1 MKCPHSSQSEVTMM
15 VSALLL
21 VCLLSSSQG
30 FKIQVKDDAK
40 AVAPVARDPR
50 GDLSDPQSDL
60 YIDFVL
66 ITLQQMIIDNNMD
79 PMPLD
84 DQELGAIGFEASVW
98 LPQPQT
104 NNCANET
111 PYLA

>member
-1 MKCPHSSQSEVTMM
+1 MM

-30 FKIQVKDDAK
+30 FKILVTDDAE
-40 AVAPVARDPR
+40 AMAPVARNPR
-50 GDLSDPQSDL
+50 GNLGDPQSDL

-84 DQELGAIGFEASVW
+84 DQVLGAIGFEASVW
-98 LPQPQT
+98 LPQT
-104 NNCANET
+104 NNCTNET
-111 PYLA
+111 YPA

>member
-1 MKCPHSSQSEVTMM
+1 MM

-50 GDLSDPQSDL
+50 GDLGDPQSDL

-111 PYLA
+111 PCLA

>member
-1 MKCPHSSQSEVTMM
+1 MM

-50 GDLSDPQSDL
+50 GDLGDPQSDL

-98 LPQPQT
+98 LPQT

-111 PYLA
+111 PCLA